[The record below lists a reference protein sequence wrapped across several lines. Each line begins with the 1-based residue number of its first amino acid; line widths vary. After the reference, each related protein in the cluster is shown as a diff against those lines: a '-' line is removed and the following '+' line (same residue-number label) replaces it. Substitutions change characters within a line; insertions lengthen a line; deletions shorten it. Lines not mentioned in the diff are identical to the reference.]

1 MTQRKI
7 TGVRKNSKGT
17 ITHALI
23 EGNSR
28 ATAMKT
34 LVGMADKNLIADVNS
49 VHSKKTASHI
59 RANPDSK
66 TKNNLANLPN
76 I

>member
-1 MTQRKI
+1 MAQRKI
-7 TGVRKNSKGT
+7 TGVRKNAKGT

-34 LVGMADKNLIADVNS
+34 LVGMADKSLIVDVNS
-49 VHSKKTASHI
+49 VHSKKSVPHI

-66 TKNNLANLPN
+66 TKNNLTNLPD

>member
-7 TGVRKNSKGT
+7 TGVRKNAKDT

-28 ATAMKT
+28 ATSIKT
-34 LVGMADKNLIADVNS
+34 LVGMADKELIADVNS
-49 VHSKKTASHI
+49 VHSKKSASHI
-59 RANPDSK
+59 RANPDGK
-66 TKNNLANLPN
+66 TKNNLANLPK